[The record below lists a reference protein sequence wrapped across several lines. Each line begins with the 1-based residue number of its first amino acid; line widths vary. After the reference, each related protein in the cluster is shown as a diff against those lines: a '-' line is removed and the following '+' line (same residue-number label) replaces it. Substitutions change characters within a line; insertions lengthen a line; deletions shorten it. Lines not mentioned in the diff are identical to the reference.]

1 MSDEVK
7 AMRESRDRLNMD
19 AHHNRRERDALNAVA
34 KGWINERDLHNSKLR
49 QNLDKANDMKHL
61 REEHNKAV
69 KEYKSE
75 REKWNKVV
83 SKLSIEINSFKKNL
97 RSVPIFRLE
106 RQLRALEFR
115 QMTSVLS
122 VDEERDLVK
131 ELSSI
136 QDQIKKAEKE
146 LMANKKYKQLN
157 EELVKSKQELSKYV
171 KLVEESAE
179 KAQGAH
185 EEMMRLY
192 EECDD
197 FRAKGDDAQAN
208 FLKVKVRADEFHKK
222 YVDAVNKIH
231 DLDRE
236 ISGMMHKDKKT
247 KIEED
252 EKTVKKEAEIIF
264 EKFKKGE
271 KLSTED
277 LMTLQKS
284 GYI

>member
-1 MSDEVK
+1 
-7 AMRESRDRLNMD
+7 
-19 AHHNRRERDALNAVA
+19 
-34 KGWINERDLHNSKLR
+34 
-49 QNLDKANDMKHL
+49 MKRL

-69 KEYKSE
+69 KESKIE
-75 REKWNKVV
+75 REKWNKTV
-83 SKLSIEINSFKKNL
+83 SRLTMEINSYKKNL
-97 RSVPIFRLE
+97 RSVPIFKLE

-122 VDEERDLVK
+122 VDDERELVK
-131 ELSSI
+131 ELSDI
-136 QDQIKKAEKE
+136 QNQIRKAEKE
-146 LMANKKYKQLN
+146 LMSNKKYKQLH
-157 EELVKSKQELSKYV
+157 EDLIKSKKELSKYV

-179 KAQGAH
+179 KAQKAH
-185 EEMMRLY
+185 EEMMGLY
-192 EECDD
+192 EQCDD
-197 FRAKGDDAQAN
+197 IRAKGDEAQAN
-208 FLKVKVRADEFHKK
+208 FLKVKVKADEFHKK
-222 YVDAVNKIH
+222 YIDAVKEIH

-252 EKTVKKEAEIIF
+252 EKIVKKEAEIIF
-264 EKFKKGE
+264 ERFKKGE